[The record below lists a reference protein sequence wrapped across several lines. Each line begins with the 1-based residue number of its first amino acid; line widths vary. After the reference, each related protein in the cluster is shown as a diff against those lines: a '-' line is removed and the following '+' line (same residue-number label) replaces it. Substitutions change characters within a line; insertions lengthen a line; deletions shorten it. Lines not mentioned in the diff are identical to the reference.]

1 MKKLLIKI
9 YIVLQD
15 VYKLL
20 WNDFWLKLNKK
31 PIVKSDLE
39 TIQKIVSEK
48 CSICRY
54 GDGEFS
60 LIMGENLKFQD
71 YSPAIARELADI
83 LIADLDNKNMLVC
96 IPDIFENI
104 NKFALAP
111 KKYWKHYLH
120 NKRNRI
126 YKLIRFDK
134 EYYDAQITRFYIDYA
149 DKRNIKQKVAMLKK
163 IWDDKRL
170 LIVEGEKSRLG
181 MGNNLFDNARDIK
194 RVVCPSRNAYE
205 RIDDIVKCVNELESQ
220 YDLILLALGPTATV
234 LAYRLAN
241 RKRQVLDIGHI
252 DIEYEWYLKGII
264 EKEPVEHKYIGEMPG
279 GDIVD
284 DIVDEQYISQI
295 VAKIL

>member
-1 MKKLLIKI
+1 
-9 YIVLQD
+9 
-15 VYKLL
+15 
-20 WNDFWLKLNKK
+20 
-31 PIVKSDLE
+31 
-39 TIQKIVSEK
+39 
-48 CSICRY
+48 
-54 GDGEFS
+54 
-60 LIMGENLKFQD
+60 
-71 YSPAIARELADI
+71 
-83 LIADLDNKNMLVC
+83 
-96 IPDIFENI
+96 
-104 NKFALAP
+104 
-111 KKYWKHYLH
+111 
-120 NKRNRI
+120 
-126 YKLIRFDK
+126 
-134 EYYDAQITRFYIDYA
+134 
-149 DKRNIKQKVAMLKK
+149 MLKK

>member
-9 YIVLQD
+9 YNVLQNI
-15 VYKLL
+15 YKLL
-20 WNDFWLKLNKK
+20 LNDILLKLLKK

-39 TIQKIVSEK
+39 TIHKIVSEK

-60 LIMGENLKFQD
+60 LIMGESLKFQD
-71 YSPAIARELADI
+71 YSPAIAKELSDI
-83 LIADLDNKNMLVC
+83 LKSNFNNKNVLVC
-96 IPDIFENI
+96 IPDIFANI
-104 NKFALAP
+104 DKFALAP
-111 KKYWKHYLH
+111 KSYWKHYLH

-149 DKRNIKQKVAMLKK
+149 DKSNMKQKVAMLKM

-181 MGNNLFDNARDIK
+181 MGNDLFDNARDIK

-205 RIDDIVKCVNELESQ
+205 HIDDIVNCVINLERQ
-220 YDLILLALGPTATV
+220 YDMILIALGPTATV

-241 RKRQVLDIGHI
+241 EKRQVLDIGHI
-252 DIEYEWYLKGII
+252 DIEYEWYLKGIL
-264 EKEPVEHKYIGEMPG
+264 EKEPVDHKYIGEMPG

-295 VAKIL
+295 VAKIS